1 MRSGRRLVL
10 TRSHA
15 AGRVLAVVAEGIR
28 ERAHAGLVR
37 ATRVV
42 GCWAVARQ
50 RARAMS
56 CAAVGT
62 ERGREHAE
70 SLVLATS
77 TYLLTAPPVGLSSG
91 LPSLARKGRTGKPGA
106 GRWAPRRGAQLR
118 NATKGVAESSP
129 RSTWKHCSSVPSTGL
144 QYHKSSIYIVSFL
157 CALRWIRYLHERSR
171 QFFFLHN

>member
-1 MRSGRRLVL
+1 MRSGRAGRRLVL

-28 ERAHAGLVR
+28 ERAHAGLVC

-42 GCWAVARQ
+42 GCWVVARQ

-70 SLVLATS
+70 SLVLTTTIFLPAYRATAR
-77 TYLLTAPPVGLSSG
+77 LPSG
-91 LPSLARKGRTGKPGA
+91 VPSLARKGRTGKPGGWCWALGASA
-106 GRWAPRRGAQLR
+106 GCATAQR
-118 NATKGVAESSP
+118 DKGSVRISSP
-129 RSTWKHCSSVPSTGL
+129 RSTWKHCSFYGPPTYST
-144 QYHKSSIYIVSFL
+144 
-157 CALRWIRYLHERSR
+157 ATE
-171 QFFFLHN
+171 